1 MRTVGVVTVAR
12 SDYGHYLPLL
22 RRIGEVDGLRLHL
35 IVAGSHLA
43 PEFGSTVELIEA
55 DGFEVAD
62 RVEMLRS
69 SDTPQGIAESM
80 GLGVIGFAES
90 FARVRPDILVLLGDR
105 FEMHAAALAALP
117 FKIPVAHIHGGEIT
131 RGAIDDAL
139 RHSMTKLSHLHFV
152 ATEEYARRVIQLGEE
167 PWRVLMTG
175 GIGLDNVRSIAP
187 MERAELEAVV
197 GLSLDEPILL
207 VTFHPVTLEFE
218 EAEWQTGELLSAL
231 GAADLPVVFTAPN
244 ADTGGRS
251 VRALIEAFVQS
262 TARSVLV
269 ENLGTRAFFSMMSVA
284 AAMVGNSS
292 SGIIEAPS
300 FGLPVVN
307 IGTRQEGRVRAAN
320 VIDVGYRQEEILDGV
335 RRALD
340 ASFRESLRS
349 MANPYDAGGAAELIV
364 DRLASVDLDR
374 ALVTKRFHDLG
385 PDGGS

>member
-1 MRTVGVVTVAR
+1 MRTIGVVTVAR

-22 RRIGEVDGLRLHL
+22 RRINETDGLRLHL
-35 IVAGSHLA
+35 IAAGSHLS

-62 RVEMLRS
+62 RVEMLRA
-69 SDTPQGIAESM
+69 SDTPLGIARSI
-80 GLGVIGFAES
+80 GLGVTGFAES

-131 RGAIDDAL
+131 RGAIDDSL
-139 RHSMTKLSHLHFV
+139 RHSMTKLSHVHFV

-167 PWRVLMTG
+167 PWRVLVTG

-187 MERAELEAVV
+187 MDRAELEAAV
-197 GLSLDEPILL
+197 GLSLDEPTLL

-218 EAEWQTGELLSAL
+218 EVEWQTGELLSAL
-231 GAADLPVVFTAPN
+231 GTAGLPVVFTAPN

-251 VRALIEAFVQS
+251 VRTLIEAFVQS
-262 TARSVLV
+262 TPRSILV

-307 IGTRQEGRVRAAN
+307 IGARQEGRARAAN
-320 VIDVGYRQEEILDGV
+320 VIDVGNGREEILDGI

-340 ASFRESLRS
+340 PSFRESLRG

-364 DRLASVDLDR
+364 ERLASIDLDR
-374 ALVTKRFHDLG
+374 ALITKRFHDLG
-385 PDGGS
+385 PDGAS